1 MLRDTK
7 PCSFTTVKLITINSF
22 NLKEQSIIDYT
33 VIRFIKSKPYLK
45 KMEEEFFEGKKYV
58 KNKDDALF
66 LPERFDN
73 DKTKDIREGSL
84 RSLLQKIRPSLIGL
98 LALTTIAATSIA
110 SPNQPNSLPTPPVAV
125 QTEVK
130 TTPDNNLLS
139 IGTIETFGMNG
150 YQGIV
155 PGITVGYDR
164 LIAHPST
171 QGDLVLGVTAECS
184 LARYNSLMQTVTS
197 LGINA
202 QQREKA
208 QYIFGL
214 GANVG
219 MIAKDRSLATILT
232 IGYQL
237 IPSWKSDLFPLGSTS
252 AESMHYAD
260 IGKRATVDF
269 KVLMHVGDKLYL
281 LPSIGLS
288 GDRDDIKPR
297 ISLSV
302 GYGL

>member
-1 MLRDTK
+1 M
-7 PCSFTTVKLITINSF
+7 KLITISSF
-22 NLKEQSIIDYT
+22 NLKEQSIIDYR

-73 DKTKDIREGSL
+73 DKTKYIREGGLS
-84 RSLLQKIRPSLIGL
+84 SLLQKIRPSLIGL

-197 LGINA
+197 LENRLGINA

-237 IPSWKSDLFPLGSTS
+237 IPSWKSDLFPQES
-252 AESMHYAD
+252 ASARSMHYAD